1 MYIYH
6 ISETEIKFS
15 NGKNIFE
22 LTYEHEQ
29 DCCEEV
35 YADFES
41 ISKRILNKKGQDVS
55 IYTIDFNEEI
65 ETLVEEVKDQGFMLC
80 AKDGTKVL
88 VNCYDIQN
96 GWYNSDL
103 AIILYKAEKIGT
115 LDLNQQSIIHE
126 DR

>member
-15 NGKNIFE
+15 NGKNLFE

-41 ISKRILNKKGQDVS
+41 ITKRILNKKGKDVS

-103 AIILYKAEKIGT
+103 AIILYKADKIGT
-115 LDLNQQSIIHE
+115 LNLNQQSIIHE
-126 DR
+126 DK